1 MSTTSNKN
9 GGQFWKYVLIG
20 GVPGILLGS
29 GGTVVAEN
37 VVEAANEE
45 DAPLKDETIAE
56 DQAPAEVPVAEVN
69 DEMSFG
75 EAFAA
80 ARAEVGAGGVFRWH
94 GNLYNTFTAEE
105 WEAMNAEE
113 RAEFGD
119 RVFGVNVT
127 DTENVYDPV
136 EADSI
141 EVVAVEEEGLRVEE
155 IGIVETEEGDQMIVA
170 VGSIDGEPVA
180 FADVDCDGEIDIVA
194 DGHGNTYSGEG
205 ISVGDLCEIAMA
217 DESYGVQEAMYEDT
231 PDYMNDADTT
241 AFA

>member
-1 MSTTSNKN
+1 MSTANNTK

-37 VVEAANEE
+37 VVDEKEQISEE
-45 DAPLKDETIAE
+45 KTEEGLEQEVT
-56 DQAPAEVPVAEVN
+56 PADVPVAEVN

-94 GNLYNTFTAEE
+94 GNLYNTYTADE
-105 WEAMNAEE
+105 WETMSAEE

-119 RVFGVNVT
+119 RVYGTDLASTVNAEESV
-127 DTENVYDPV
+127 
-136 EADSI
+136 
-141 EVVAVEEEGLRVEE
+141 EVVEVVETAEEGVRIEE
-155 IGIVETEEGDQMIVA
+155 IGIVETEDGDQMIVA
-170 VGSIDGEPVA
+170 VGSVDGEQVA

-194 DGHGNTYSGEG
+194 DSQGNTYSGEG
-205 ISVGDLCEIAMA
+205 IYVDDLCQIAMN
-217 DESYGVQEAMYEDT
+217 DESYGVQDDMYADT
-231 PDYMNDADTT
+231 PDYMNDADTS

>member
-37 VVEAANEE
+37 VVEKVGEDVVPEE
-45 DAPLKDETIAE
+45 DGAAE
-56 DQAPAEVPVAEVN
+56 ELTPANVPVANVS
-69 DEMSFG
+69 DDMSFG
-75 EAFAA
+75 DAFAA
-80 ARAEVGAGGVFRWH
+80 ARAEVGAGGVFMWH
-94 GNLYNTFTAEE
+94 GNLYNTYVAEE
-105 WEAMNAEE
+105 WDAMSSEE

-119 RVFGVNVT
+119 RVYGTNVAESGVVG
-127 DTENVYDPV
+127 ES
-136 EADSI
+136 EAVDSI
-141 EVVAVEEEGLRVEE
+141 DVLAVEEEGLIVDE
-155 IGIVETEEGDQMIVA
+155 IGVVETEDGGQMIVA

-180 FADVDCDGEIDIVA
+180 FADVDCDGEIDVVA
-194 DGHGNTYSGEG
+194 DSNGNTYSGDG

-217 DESYGVQEAMYEDT
+217 DECSGVQNAMYEGT
-231 PDYMNDADTT
+231 PDYVNAADTT

>member
-1 MSTTSNKN
+1 MSAANNTK

-29 GGTVVAEN
+29 GGTVIAEN
-37 VVEAANEE
+37 VVEAVTSEEGTENNSVVVEE
-45 DAPLKDETIAE
+45 DLT
-56 DQAPAEVPVAEVN
+56 PANVPVANVS
-69 DEMSFG
+69 DDMSFG

-105 WEAMNAEE
+105 WEDMNAED

-119 RVFGVNVT
+119 RVYGTNMMAAIAA
-127 DTENVYDPV
+127 DDSV
-136 EADSI
+136 EII
-141 EVVAVEEEGLRVEE
+141 EVDPAEDEGLRVEE
-155 IGIVETEEGDQMIVA
+155 IGIVETEGGDQMIVA
-170 VGSIDGEPVA
+170 VGSVNGEQVA
-180 FADVDCDGEIDIVA
+180 FADIDCDGEVDVVS
-194 DGHGNTYSGEG
+194 DSQGNTYSGEG
-205 ISVGDLCEIAMA
+205 ILVDDLCEMAMA
-217 DESYGVQEAMYEDT
+217 NETYGVQNTIYEGT

>member
-1 MSTTSNKN
+1 MSTANNTN

-37 VVEAANEE
+37 VVDEKEQVSEE
-45 DAPLKDETIAE
+45 KTEEGLEQEVI
-56 DQAPAEVPVAEVN
+56 PADVPVAEVN

-94 GNLYNTFTAEE
+94 GNLYNTYTADE
-105 WEAMNAEE
+105 WETMSAEE

-119 RVFGVNVT
+119 RVYGTDLASTVNAEESV
-127 DTENVYDPV
+127 
-136 EADSI
+136 
-141 EVVAVEEEGLRVEE
+141 EVVEVVETAEEGVRIEE
-155 IGIVETEEGDQMIVA
+155 IGIVETEDGDQMIVA
-170 VGSIDGEPVA
+170 VGSVDGEHVA

-194 DGHGNTYSGEG
+194 DSQGNTYSSEG
-205 ISVGDLCEIAMA
+205 IYVDDLCQIAMN
-217 DESYGVQEAMYEDT
+217 DESYGVQDDMYADT
-231 PDYMNDADTT
+231 PDYMNDADTS